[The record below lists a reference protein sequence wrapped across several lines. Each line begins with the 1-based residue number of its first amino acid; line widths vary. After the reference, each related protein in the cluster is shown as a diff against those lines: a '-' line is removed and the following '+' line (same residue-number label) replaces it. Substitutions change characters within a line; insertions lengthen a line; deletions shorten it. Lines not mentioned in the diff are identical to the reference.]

1 MSSATDILLVADIGG
16 TNTRVGL
23 VEGATLQKASIR
35 RYRNADYPGIEPVLR
50 SYLADAGLAG
60 CAGACVAA
68 AGPVRDGVAEL
79 TNLDWTMS
87 EASIGEAA
95 GARVVALLN
104 DLQAPGYAL
113 ATLPPSSLRQIIA
126 GPDAGDG
133 GVQDGSRDG
142 GRSGGRSGTR
152 LVMNV
157 GTGFNAV
164 PVHTTKAG
172 RVVPASECGH
182 VSLPV
187 RHADELSL
195 LAHIEAEHGFPS
207 VEDVLSGRGLELVDR
222 WAGKGASPRAN
233 TEITAAALAGGD
245 ARAAQAA
252 GIFVRLMAV
261 VAGNLALTHLPFGG
275 IYLTGGVVRHFAPHL
290 IRFGFEAAYFD
301 KGRFSAMMRDFPVWA
316 IEDDYAPLHGCA
328 AHLIEKLAG

>member
-1 MSSATDILLVADIGG
+1 MTSASDILLVADIGG
-16 TNTRVGL
+16 TNTRVAL
-23 VEGATLQKASIR
+23 VDGTQLKTASIR
-35 RYRNADYPGIEPVLR
+35 RYRNVDYPGIEPILR
-50 SYLADAGLAG
+50 SYLAEAGLQG

-79 TNLDWTMS
+79 TNLAWKMS
-87 EASIGEAA
+87 EASIAEAV

-104 DLQAPGYAL
+104 DLQAPGHAL
-113 ATLPPSSLRQIIA
+113 ATLPASSLRQIFA
-126 GPDAGDG
+126 GPDAGP
-133 GVQDGSRDG
+133 SA
-142 GRSGGRSGTR
+142 TR

-164 PVHTTKAG
+164 PVH
-172 RVVPASECGH
+172 RVASGHIVPASECGH

-207 VEDVLSGRGLELVDR
+207 VEDVLSGRGLELLDR
-222 WAGKGASPRAN
+222 WAGAEGAPPRVN
-233 TEITAAALAGGD
+233 TEITKAALSGTD
-245 ARAAQAA
+245 ARATRAA
-252 GIFVRLMAV
+252 EMFVRLTAV

-275 IYLTGGVVRHFAPHL
+275 IYLTGGVIRHFAPHL
-290 IRFGFEAAYFD
+290 VRFGFEAAYLD
-301 KGRFSAMMRDFPVWA
+301 KGRFSEMMCDFPVWA

-328 AHLIEKLAG
+328 AHLQHLLAA